1 MATVKEFA
9 DSINVAVDRLLQQLD
24 NAGLGKKGAHQPLS
38 ELEKTKLLDYLRQSH
53 GKNNA
58 DPNKSVTVKSR
69 ERSELRMPGSQ
80 GQKTVNVEV
89 RKRRVVQRSEV
100 HKEHPHAEPAQPI
113 ENKQPSSVA
122 ASDTAP
128 ATPPAVTTTSAPSVE
143 RVERTERTDQRPPRT
158 GDRPPRSGDRP
169 PRPAG
174 DRPAGDRPPRTGDRP
189 PRPAGDRP
197 QGDRPP
203 RTGDRPPRPAGDR
216 PMGDR
221 PPRPAGDRPQGDRP
235 PRAAGDRPPRPA
247 GDRPQGDRP
256 PRTGDRPPRPA
267 GDRPMGDRPPR
278 TGSSP
283 SGAPRSTPSSPLS
296 RPDFRSAPPP
306 LPDKGKSTSKSPP
319 NKAKKRDEGG
329 NDNDRFNS
337 KYGRKDDFLGDND
350 KQPRRRKRKVQPAE
364 NKHGFIKPTAPMVHE
379 VGIPETIT
387 VADLAQKMSVKGA
400 EVIKIMIKLG
410 VMATINQV
418 IDQDTAAIVVE
429 EMGHTPKLLKEN
441 DLEAELAQR
450 QISGEEVSR
459 PPVVTIMGHVDHGK
473 TSLLDYIRRTKVA
486 LGEAGGIT
494 QHIGAYHVETPRG
507 MITFLDTPGHEA
519 FTAMRARGA
528 KITDIVV
535 LVVAADDGV
544 MPRTI
549 EAIQH
554 AKAANVPLIVAVNKI
569 DKPAADPA
577 KVRQELLTH
586 SVVAEEMGG
595 DTMFVD
601 VSAKKGIGIDDLLN
615 TILLQ
620 AEVLELKTVVDGPA
634 HGVVIESRLDR
645 GRGAIATILVQRGT
659 LNKGDMILAGHEYG
673 RVRLLLD
680 ENELPIDNAGPSIPV
695 EVLGLSGTP
704 MAGDEV
710 IMVADERKAREIAL
724 FRQGKFREV
733 KFAKQHSAKL
743 ENIFS
748 QMEEGKMMAVNIVLK
763 ADVQGSVEALADS
776 LVKLSTAEVRV
787 SIIAKGV
794 GGITETDVNLAVASN
809 AVLIGFNVRADAT
822 ARRISTEN
830 GVDLRYYSIIYEA
843 IEEVKKA
850 ISGMLSPEIREQ
862 IIGTAEVRQV
872 FKVSKTIQVAGC
884 LVVDGMV
891 KRNNPIRVLRENV
904 VIFQGQLESLRR
916 HKDDAQEVRAGTEC
930 GISVKDYT
938 DVKVGDQI
946 EVFERIEVA
955 RKL

>member
-9 DSINVAVDRLLQQLD
+9 DSINVAVDRLLHQLN
-24 NAGLGKKGAHQPLS
+24 NAGLTSKRPDESLS
-38 ELEKTKLLDYLRQSH
+38 EQEKTQLLDYLRQSH
-53 GKNNA
+53 GKKNDA
-58 DPNKSVTVKSR
+58 AQSLTVKSR
-69 ERSELRMPGSQ
+69 ERSEVRLPGSQ

-89 RKRRVVQRSEV
+89 RKRRVVQRNEV
-100 HKEHPHAEPAQPI
+100 HKESPPRNPSPESTAAPA
-113 ENKQPSSVA
+113 PSAA
-122 ASDTAP
+122 ASPPTQTDHRTAERSP
-128 ATPPAVTTTSAPSVE
+128 SDRRPQSA
-143 RVERTERTDQRPPRT
+143 Q

-169 PRPAG
+169 Q
-174 DRPAGDRPPRTGDRP
+174 GDRPPRTGDRP
-189 PRPAGDRP
+189 PRAAGDRP

-203 RTGDRPPRPAGDR
+203 RTGDRPPRA
-216 PMGDR
+216 
-221 PPRPAGDRPQGDRP
+221 
-235 PRAAGDRPPRPA
+235 A

-256 PRTGDRPPRPA
+256 PRTGDRPPRAA
-267 GDRPMGDRPPR
+267 GDRPQGDRPPR
-278 TGSSP
+278 TGDRPPRAAGDRPQGDRPPRTGDRPPRAAGDRPQGDRPPRSGSASPSS
-283 SGAPRSTPSSPLS
+283 SGAPRSTSSPSSAG

-306 LPDKGKSTSKSPP
+306 PTLDKGKSTSKSPP
-319 NKAKKRDEGG
+319 NKTKKRDEGG
-329 NDNDRFNS
+329 NDGDRFNS
-337 KYGRKDDFLGDND
+337 KYGRKDDFLDE
-350 KQPRRRKRKVQPAE
+350 KQPRRRKRKTQPAE

-400 EVIKIMIKLG
+400 EVIKVMIKLG

-429 EMGHTPKLLKEN
+429 EMGHSPKLLKEN

-450 QISGEEVSR
+450 QISGEQLHR

-554 AKAANVPLIVAVNKI
+554 AKAGNVPLIVAVNKI
-569 DKPAADPA
+569 DKPAADPDR
-577 KVRQELLTH
+577 VRQELLNH

-595 DTMFVD
+595 DTMFVN
-601 VSAKKGIGIDDLLN
+601 VSAKKGIGIDQLLDA
-615 TILLQ
+615 ILLQ
-620 AEVLELKTVVDGPA
+620 SEVLELKTVADGPA

-645 GRGAIATILVQRGT
+645 GRGAIASILVQRGT

-673 RVRLLLD
+673 RVRALLD
-680 ENELPIDNAGPSIPV
+680 ENGLPIDSAGPSIPV

-733 KFAKQHSAKL
+733 KFANQRSAKL
-743 ENIFS
+743 ENLFS
-748 QMEEGKMMAVNIVLK
+748 QMEEGKTLAVNIVLK

-776 LVKLSTAEVRV
+776 LVKLSTAEVKV

-809 AVLIGFNVRADAT
+809 AVLIGFNVRADAA

-916 HKDDAQEVRAGTEC
+916 HKDDVPEVRAGTEC

-938 DVKVGDQI
+938 DVKVG
-946 EVFERIEVA
+946 
-955 RKL
+955 

>member
-1 MATVKEFA
+1 
-9 DSINVAVDRLLQQLD
+9 L
-24 NAGLGKKGAHQPLS
+24 
-38 ELEKTKLLDYLRQSH
+38 
-53 GKNNA
+53 
-58 DPNKSVTVKSR
+58 
-69 ERSELRMPGSQ
+69 
-80 GQKTVNVEV
+80 
-89 RKRRVVQRSEV
+89 
-100 HKEHPHAEPAQPI
+100 
-113 ENKQPSSVA
+113 
-122 ASDTAP
+122 
-128 ATPPAVTTTSAPSVE
+128 
-143 RVERTERTDQRPPRT
+143 
-158 GDRPPRSGDRP
+158 
-169 PRPAG
+169 
-174 DRPAGDRPPRTGDRP
+174 
-189 PRPAGDRP
+189 
-197 QGDRPP
+197 
-203 RTGDRPPRPAGDR
+203 
-216 PMGDR
+216 
-221 PPRPAGDRPQGDRP
+221 
-235 PRAAGDRPPRPA
+235 
-247 GDRPQGDRP
+247 
-256 PRTGDRPPRPA
+256 
-267 GDRPMGDRPPR
+267 
-278 TGSSP
+278 
-283 SGAPRSTPSSPLS
+283 
-296 RPDFRSAPPP
+296 
-306 LPDKGKSTSKSPP
+306 DKGKSTSKSPP
-319 NKAKKRDEGG
+319 NKTKKRDEGG
-329 NDNDRFNS
+329 NDGDRFNS
-337 KYGRKDDFLGDND
+337 KYGRKDDFLDE
-350 KQPRRRKRKVQPAE
+350 KQPRRRKRKTQPAE

-400 EVIKIMIKLG
+400 EVIKVMIKLG

-429 EMGHTPKLLKEN
+429 EMGHSPKLLKEN

-450 QISGEEVSR
+450 QISGEQLHR

-554 AKAANVPLIVAVNKI
+554 AKAGNVPLIVAVNKI
-569 DKPAADPA
+569 DKPAADPDR
-577 KVRQELLTH
+577 VRQELLNH

-595 DTMFVD
+595 DTMFVN
-601 VSAKKGIGIDDLLN
+601 VSAKKGIGIDQLLDA
-615 TILLQ
+615 ILLQ
-620 AEVLELKTVVDGPA
+620 SEVLELKTVADGPA

-645 GRGAIATILVQRGT
+645 GRGAIASILVQRGT

-673 RVRLLLD
+673 RVRALLD
-680 ENELPIDNAGPSIPV
+680 ENGLPIDSAGPSIPV

-733 KFAKQHSAKL
+733 KFANQRSAKL
-743 ENIFS
+743 ENLFS
-748 QMEEGKMMAVNIVLK
+748 QMEEGKTLAVNIVLK

-776 LVKLSTAEVRV
+776 LVKLSTAEVKV

-809 AVLIGFNVRADAT
+809 AVLIGFNVRADAA

-916 HKDDAQEVRAGTEC
+916 HKDDVPEVRAGTEC

>member
-24 NAGLGKKGAHQPLS
+24 NAGLGKKHADQSLS
-38 ELEKTKLLDYLRQSH
+38 EQEKTKLLDYLRQSH
-53 GKNNA
+53 GKNANA
-58 DPNKSVTVKSR
+58 NKAVTVKSR
-69 ERSELRMPGSQ
+69 ERSELRLPGSQ

-89 RKRRVVQRSEV
+89 RKKRIVQRTDV
-100 HKEHPHAEPAQPI
+100 HKELPQREFSQPVENKDFSKSPSTETVSTPTTALTASFSNTPSQPI
-113 ENKQPSSVA
+113 EKYSNYQH
-122 ASDTAP
+122 SDRLRSDRP
-128 ATPPAVTTTSAPSVE
+128 A
-143 RVERTERTDQRPPRT
+143 
-158 GDRPPRSGDRP
+158 GDRPPRSDRPAGDRP
-169 PRPAG
+169 PRS
-174 DRPAGDRPPRTGDRP
+174 DRPAGDRPPRTG
-189 PRPAGDRP
+189 
-197 QGDRPP
+197 
-203 RTGDRPPRPAGDR
+203 T
-216 PMGDR
+216 
-221 PPRPAGDRPQGDRP
+221 
-235 PRAAGDRPPRPA
+235 
-247 GDRPQGDRP
+247 
-256 PRTGDRPPRPA
+256 
-267 GDRPMGDRPPR
+267 
-278 TGSSP
+278 SSTT
-283 SGAPRSTPSSPLS
+283 SSSPLN
-296 RPDFRSAPPP
+296 RPDFRATTPPP
-306 LPDKGKSTSKSPP
+306 PPMMDKGKTNKPSNKSKKS
-319 NKAKKRDEGG
+319 REDLG
-329 NDNDRFNS
+329 DDDRFGN
-337 KYGRKDDFLGDND
+337 KFGGRKEDFLMDDND
-350 KQPRRRKRKVQPAE
+350 KQPRRRKKKPAPVE

-418 IDQDTAAIVVE
+418 IDQDTASIVVE

-450 QISGEEVSR
+450 QIAGEEVPR

-569 DKPAADPA
+569 DKPAADPDR
-577 KVRQELLTH
+577 VRQELLNH
-586 SVVAEEMGG
+586 NVVAEEMGG
-595 DTMFVD
+595 DTMFVN
-601 VSAKKGIGIDDLLN
+601 VSAKKGTGIDNLLDA
-615 TILLQ
+615 ILLQ
-620 AEVLELKTVVDGPA
+620 SEVLELKTVADGPA

-645 GRGAIATILVQRGT
+645 GRGAVASILVQRGT

-673 RVRLLLD
+673 RVRALLD
-680 ENELPIDNAGPSIPV
+680 ENGNPIDNAGPSIPV

-704 MAGDEV
+704 MAGDDV

-733 KFAKQHSAKL
+733 KFATQRTTKL
-743 ENIFS
+743 ENLFS
-748 QMEEGKMMAVNIVLK
+748 QMEEGKMSSVNIVLK

-776 LVKLSTAEVRV
+776 LVKLSTSEVRV

-794 GGITETDVNLAVASN
+794 GGITETDLNLAVASN
-809 AVLIGFNVRADAT
+809 AVVMGFNVRADAA
-822 ARRISTEN
+822 ARRIATEN
-830 GVDLRYYSIIYEA
+830 NTDLRYYSVIYEA
-843 IEEVKKA
+843 IEDVKKA
-850 ISGMLSPEIREQ
+850 ISGLLSPEIKEQ
-862 IIGTAEVRQV
+862 IIGIAEVRQV
-872 FKVSKTIQVAGC
+872 FKLGKTTQVAGC
-884 LVVDGMV
+884 LVVDGLV
-891 KRNNPIRVLRENV
+891 KRNNPIRVLRDNV
-904 VIFQGQLESLRR
+904 VVFEGQLESLRR
-916 HKDDAQEVRAGTEC
+916 HKDDVPEVRAGTEC

-955 RKL
+955 RKI